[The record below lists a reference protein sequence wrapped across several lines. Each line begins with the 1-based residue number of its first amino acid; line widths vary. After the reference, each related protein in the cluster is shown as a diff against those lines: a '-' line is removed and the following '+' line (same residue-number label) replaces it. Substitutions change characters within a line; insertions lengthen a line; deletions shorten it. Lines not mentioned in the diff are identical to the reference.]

1 MNKYQAL
8 VNGVYGDGWEIAEFS
23 AEPSHDGDT
32 LAQYVAR
39 ELSDSEECHSV
50 DDAIQRIGTAMDE
63 LEAVHS
69 ALLKAKAGGVK

>member
-50 DDAIQRIGTAMDE
+50 DDAIQRIGTAIWM
-63 LEAVHS
+63 S
-69 ALLKAKAGGVK
+69 LKRCIARCLKLRRGE